1 MISEKGYKGWWG
13 KRLLHFFK
21 VKEEAQTAS
30 NIKVLSSLT
39 EQ

>member
-1 MISEKGYKGWWG
+1 MISEKGQKGWWG
-13 KRLLHFFK
+13 KRPLHFFK
-21 VKEEAQTAS
+21 VKEEAQTSS